1 MVVTD
6 QGNGVGADVDAS
18 APRSVRGSRVM
29 SVVVAILAVASTAI
43 LASIWSPGLQFIRGP
58 LGQAMDAVDFQYSPS
73 AIAVIALILMVGAV
87 LVLIPTTRGA
97 GFGILVSAGGFLTY
111 ECSGLSQNFYPNPN
125 NQPFQHYDLSGAS
138 ELYAYGALMLSFGLA
153 AYAAVGLVF
162 GSPSSLAPSPRTRR
176 ARTMFVVA
184 SVSALVSVVLGDF
197 YPIHYAWRSLAPFG
211 ILLDLLGMIGIAGP
225 FLVLALTAGRR
236 APAVGVTVT
245 WVVVT
250 LVYWIELSSGIIY
263 GYSRPTHWLVLIPLV
278 VAAIFGIIGCT
289 NREAVA
295 PIAAVG
301 MRSDLRRC
309 TSGHAM
315 PPGAMFCPACGEP
328 PLSQPTPL
336 VLMCANGH
344 VVPIGGTFCTECG
357 GMVTA
362 PVPTDVT
369 RSATGLVQGSYSAMT
384 PPSPGAATNGFAIG
398 ALISGI
404 LGLSVLAIVFGFVA
418 RSQIRQSAGS
428 QKGGGMAM
436 AGIILGFV
444 WIALSIAFTI
454 AIFAL
459 ASHLGS
465 TA

>member
-1 MVVTD
+1 MVVID

-43 LASIWSPGLQFIRGP
+43 LASVWSPGLQFIGNP
-58 LGQAMDAVDFQYSPS
+58 LQRAMYAVDFQYSPS
-73 AIAVIALILMVGAV
+73 TIAVIALILMVGAV

-111 ECSGLSQNFYPNPN
+111 EWSGLSQNFYPNPN
-125 NQPFQHYDLSGAS
+125 NQRFDLSGVS

-153 AYAAVGLVF
+153 AYATVGLVF

-197 YPIHYAWRSLAPFG
+197 YPIHYAWRSLASFG

-225 FLVLALTAGRR
+225 FLLLALTAGRR

-250 LVYWIELSSGIIY
+250 LVHRIELSSGIIY
-263 GYSRPTHWLVLIPLV
+263 GYSRPSHWLVLIPTV

-369 RSATGLVQGSYSAMT
+369 RSATGLAQGSYSAMT

-404 LGLSVLAIVFGFVA
+404 LGLSALAIVFGFVA

-444 WIALSIAFTI
+444 WVALSIAFTI